1 MLQRPPPKRI
11 AAPREG
17 RVRVGGRGGGA
28 IATCTRWS
36 WRGTAC
42 CAWARPPHLV
52 AATALTPP
60 ASPPSARS
68 TGRPCAACRSCAG
81 ATRGGAGLLVGE
93 PGRRARSLGAGGRR
107 GLWGREAGRDR
118 WTWATLIP
126 ILASALGGIFVGQ
139 VARPTTPCSRRSAWQ
154 ASEPPTQPPPPRYGV
169 QHPPLRHV
177 LPDERLG
184 YDCGDSA

>member
-1 MLQRPPPKRI
+1 M
-11 AAPREG
+11 
-17 RVRVGGRGGGA
+17 RVGGRGGGA

-139 VARPTTPCSRRSAWQ
+139 VAFPPPCSRRSAWQ
-154 ASEPPTQPPPPRYGV
+154 ASEPPTQPPPREMV
-169 QHPPLRHV
+169 SNTSRSVTCFLMSDSDTTV
-177 LPDERLG
+177 VILSDSDAAVRLG
-184 YDCGDSA
+184 RACR